1 MEPKWHGSYPHRRA
15 RSCLA
20 GWVDSRFLACRRST
34 DDDPARP
41 GQLGGHLL
49 PGVSRLNTVSI
60 RAAAGNGRRGT
71 WMRRVVSV
79 DGEVLPSPS
88 AAFEGQPALLQ
99 CRSVSRRLQNLE
111 REC

>member
-1 MEPKWHGSYPHRRA
+1 MAWPAATRYERWCEGTLGGRWRQQQQRA
-15 RSCLA
+15 P
-20 GWVDSRFLACRRST
+20 GYGVDSC
-34 DDDPARP
+34 
-41 GQLGGHLL
+41 
-49 PGVSRLNTVSI
+49 NCVSI

-79 DGEVLPSPS
+79 DGEVLPSLS

-99 CRSVSRRLQNLE
+99 CCSVSRRLQNLE